1 MNKSIAASLLAL
13 TLGAPAAAQTYE
25 LTFSGTFTTLRKGY
39 SCDSCT
45 DGFSEPF
52 RDVSI
57 PFSGTL
63 NLTLAAQP
71 TVSVYDFE
79 GNGRLPGSHSLR
91 SSLVKQGGPNI
102 SASPLDLD
110 SRLTVAHG
118 TAPASEYYQGT
129 SAIDRQNYKQSTT
142 TGEKFNA
149 TRLLF
154 LFRDDV
160 WTASTDTSWANYF
173 TLSLSLAAATPGTF
187 DAPMTSASFIQTL
200 QSLVGCVSCLGAENQ
215 SNYYRLTDDYW
226 AFASGTATLLSIRE
240 LASPVPEPSSMLLA
254 ACGVAA
260 MAGLAWRRRRQQA

>member
-1 MNKSIAASLLAL
+1 MNKSIAAALLAL
-13 TLGAPAAAQTYE
+13 TLGLPAAAQTYE
-25 LTFSGTFTTLRKGY
+25 LTFSGTFTTLWKGY
-39 SCDSCT
+39 SCESCT
-45 DGFSEPF
+45 DGINEPF
-52 RDVSI
+52 HEVSI

-71 TVSVYDFE
+71 AVSVYDFA
-79 GNGRLPGSHSLR
+79 GNGPLPGSHSLR
-91 SSLVKQGGPNI
+91 SSLVNQSPNI

-129 SAIDRQNYKQSTT
+129 LAIDRQNYKQSTT
-142 TGEKFNA
+142 TGEVFNA
-149 TRLLF
+149 TRTLTLT
-154 LFRDDV
+154 RYDS
-160 WTASTDTSWANYF
+160 WTASTDTSWANF
-173 TLSLSLAAATPGTF
+173 FSLDLSLAAATPGTF

-200 QSLVGCVSCLGAENQ
+200 QSLVGCVSCLGAGNQ
-215 SNYYRLTDDYW
+215 SDYYRLTDDYW